1 MPVTTEHPKRAPKP
15 QRRGSSRNAS
25 SNNIA
30 NPNNPKLVLTQKD
43 IANYVNHL
51 PPHLKEL
58 DKLRGKR
65 SGSTQVN
72 TIHKVF
78 LVLATP
84 LTIPGRFRSRLLIR
98 AQIHLQRPTHGL

>member
-25 SNNIA
+25 SNNVA
-30 NPNNPKLVLTQKD
+30 NPKLLLTQKE
-43 IANYVNHL
+43 ITNYVNHL

-72 TIHKVF
+72 TISVMCF
-78 LVLATP
+78 ATP
-84 LTIPGRFRSRLLIR
+84 LTPRSIR
-98 AQIHLQRPTHGL
+98 A